1 MSPPARAPAPPPSSS
16 SSSSSSSSWSLR
28 QRLARASSVLAA
40 LIALS
45 LLTVGLTLAG
55 MVRTQR
61 EVTGTLF
68 DAVVESAFLY
78 RSMVDQQSGL
88 RGYQLSGDPAMLR
101 PFEDGV
107 GVEQRSY
114 ERLLVLLED
123 EPMLRGEMEAA
134 RRAALTWR
142 REIAEPQIAEVGARG
157 PGTVS
162 PEELRTGETRF
173 NDVRSAFTAYRATLL
188 ARRDQDVEQL
198 QRETV
203 LLAAAFVLTTLAAL
217 AAGLTLWRALRRWV
231 TDPLAHLGS
240 EVRQVQA
247 GDLGRVVAV
256 KGPLEIRR
264 LAQDV
269 DAMRER
275 VVEGYTAAVRA
286 RAEAEAAQRVVEEQ
300 AVELRRSNQELEQF
314 AYVASH
320 DLQEP
325 LRKVASFCQML
336 ERRYQGQ
343 LDERGEQYLA
353 FAIDGA
359 KRMQVLINDL
369 LAFSR
374 IGRVTTGFGEVD
386 LGECLRQ
393 ALDVLDARIAE
404 VGAEVTYDELPVVRG
419 EASLLTQL
427 FQNLVGNALKFTD
440 PSRRPPRVHVGARRV
455 GDEVELECADN
466 GIGIEPQYADRI
478 FVIFQ
483 RLHVRDEYGGT
494 GIGLALCKKIVEY
507 HGGRIWLD
515 AEASGPGRG
524 TTFRW
529 ALPALPHSADGGQDA
544 VAARPR
550 GALTSARATGATRA
564 APPVPSGGTGP
575 SAGVTTEERT

>member
-1 MSPPARAPAPPPSSS
+1 MSPPARPPAPPP
-16 SSSSSSSSWSLR
+16 SSSSSSSWSLR

-55 MVRTQR
+55 MVRPQR
-61 EVTGTLF
+61 EVTGPLF
-68 DAVVESAFLY
+68 DAVVDSSFLY
-78 RSMVDQQSGL
+78 RSVIEQQTSL
-88 RGYQLSGDPAMLR
+88 RGYQLSGDRGLLQSY
-101 PFEDGV
+101 EEGV
-107 GVEQRSY
+107 RVEQRSY
-114 ERLLVLLED
+114 ERLSALLED
-123 EPMLRGEMEAA
+123 EPLLREGLERARGAA
-134 RRAALTWR
+134 AAWR
-142 REIAEPQIAEVGARG
+142 REIAEPRLAEVGAQG
-157 PGTVS
+157 PKVLS
-162 PEELRTGETRF
+162 PEELRAGQARFDDTRA
-173 NDVRSAFTAYRATLL
+173 AFVAYRDTLL
-188 ARRDQDVEQL
+188 ARRVQDVDQL
-198 QRETV
+198 QRETA
-203 LLAAAFVLTTLAAL
+203 LLAGAFVLAAL
-217 AAGLTLWRALRRWV
+217 TALGAGLALWRALRRWV
-231 TDPLAHLGS
+231 TTPLAELGS
-240 EVRQVQA
+240 EVRQVQS

-336 ERRYQGQ
+336 ERRYQGR